1 MTKKW
6 KMFILIE
13 SLLLLGTLF
22 DIFRNIPL
30 LICAVIAI
38 ILIFISLEKNRP
50 RSNSSSFTLVLGSI
64 MLIFVLLST
73 MFFWLFLAVGIIFVV
88 RTTKKAFPKTSSNF
102 KNAPWNKKELVVVE
116 TTESTE
122 KNSKKFKRQW
132 LGNQRIGDS
141 IYEWDD
147 INITIFAGDTIIDLG
162 NTLLPKD
169 DNVVLM
175 RKVFGKTRIL
185 VPIGTGVMLEHTT
198 LSGKVI
204 FESQEF
210 ELQNESV
217 KIYSEQ
223 YDENSRKL
231 KIITNVLLGD
241 IEVIFV

>member
-1 MTKKW
+1 
-6 KMFILIE
+6 MFILVE
-13 SLLLLGTLF
+13 ALLLLGTLY
-22 DIFRNIPL
+22 DIFKNIPL
-30 LICAVIAI
+30 LICAVIAVF
-38 ILIFISLEKNRP
+38 LIFISLEKKRP
-50 RSNSSSFTLVLGSI
+50 RSNTSSFTLVLGSI

-73 MFFWLFLAVGIIFVV
+73 MFFWLFLGFGIVFFVK
-88 RTTKKAFPKTSSNF
+88 TTKRAFPKAGKKF

-122 KNSKKFKRQW
+122 KNGKKFKRQW

-175 RKVFGKTRIL
+175 RKGFGKTRIL
-185 VPIGTGVMLEHTT
+185 VPVGTGVMLEHTT
-198 LSGKVI
+198 LSGKVT
-204 FESQEF
+204 FETQKF

-217 KIYSEQ
+217 KIYSEH
-223 YDENSRKL
+223 YDENNRKL
-231 KIITNVLLGD
+231 KIITNVLAGD